1 VSRLRSVELRRGK
14 QVSGVRRRKAQGAR
28 HKAQFLHCPPFL
40 KVLRGDFTTPL
51 LHYSNTPS
59 LQTIIKICGSGFPR
73 PPRLSGPSAS
83 AEASRCRAGSRPAR
97 LALLA
102 WRAWWRAGSRDSSFR
117 KPPQARLRRGIQ
129 GSRPEDARLPARL
142 RPVGD
147 YAPEDKAYSSE
158 RRTFILFALAP
169 LPSSLK
175 LRRDKPLSPAP
186 QAASATSGFP
196 VSQSAVGGFMNYP
209 GYAQDLPR
217 DEGSLSL
224 SSP

>member
-1 VSRLRSVELRRGK
+1 MTLSDSLVGGIS
-14 QVSGVRRRKAQGAR
+14 
-28 HKAQFLHCPPFL
+28 P
-40 KVLRGDFTTPL
+40 

-73 PPRLSGPSAS
+73 PPRLS
-83 AEASRCRAGSRPAR
+83 GSRPAR

-147 YAPEDKAYSSE
+147 YAPEGKAYSSE
-158 RRTFILFALAP
+158 RRTFILFALAALPPP
-169 LPSSLK
+169 LE

-186 QAASATSGFP
+186 QTVSTTSGFP

>member
-1 VSRLRSVELRRGK
+1 MSRLRSVELRRGK
-14 QVSGVRRRKAQGAR
+14 QVSVARRRKAQGTR
-28 HKAQFLHCPPFL
+28 QKAQSEILPHS
-40 KVLRGDFTTPL
+40 TTPTNL
-51 LHYSNTPS
+51 ISV
-59 LQTIIKICGSGFPR
+59 GAAF
-73 PPRLSGPSAS
+73 
-83 AEASRCRAGSRPAR
+83 PAR

-147 YAPEDKAYSSE
+147 YAPEGKAYSSE
-158 RRTFILFALAP
+158 RRTFILFALAALPPP
-169 LPSSLK
+169 LE

-186 QAASATSGFP
+186 QTVSTTSGFP

-217 DEGSLSL
+217 DEGSLAL